1 MKKITLETP
10 FGQEILCQS
19 TLDAVI
25 LHLSEA
31 LCPITVSYAASPAVA
46 RLVKQMLPTVRE
58 EWRSQTTDGTAY
70 LEVTPDVLMGF
81 GFSLSLY
88 DLPDLPP
95 PASLPACW
103 GLALAV
109 AEGLRA
115 EMEAPD
121 GVAVCPLF
129 VENALQLA
137 AGNTRVTV
145 GLRVVGSN
153 EKSPRQHAE
162 NP

>member
-1 MKKITLETP
+1 MTPIILQTP
-10 FGQEILCQS
+10 FGVESLYQP

-25 LHLSEA
+25 LYLADKLSAVSTSFASHSSVMGLVDRMTPTARDEWNRRA
-31 LCPITVSYAASPAVA
+31 FNGTVYV
-46 RLVKQMLPTVRE
+46 
-58 EWRSQTTDGTAY
+58 
-70 LEVTPDVLMGF
+70 EVTPDALTGL
-81 GFSLSLY
+81 GFSASLR

-95 PASLPACW
+95 PSTVWECW

-115 EMEAPD
+115 GMEAPD